1 MDTHVTLSP
10 GEIMK
15 QVAEFMRDQYPDVSV
30 TIPTNATW
38 RQVIRAVET
47 ALEGRD
53 AAMTVKHKDTRTEAR
68 RARFRQIA
76 LENVAS
82 WARPAE
88 DIPLRPN
95 IRTKYDA
102 RYDEGPIPCPLVLA
116 AFVAKRFQPRIKA
129 TITVKG
135 VGHGPD
141 DSAQVQ
147 VEVGMVL
154 SNARIGLAAISPRN

>member
-15 QVAEFMRDQYPDVSV
+15 QVAEFMRDEYPDVSV

-53 AAMTVKHKDTRTEAR
+53 AAMTLKDTREEAR
-68 RARFRQIA
+68 RAPFRQIA

-82 WARPAE
+82 WARPSE
-88 DIPLRPN
+88 DTPPGLPIRTNYDTRSIPL
-95 IRTKYDA
+95 
-102 RYDEGPIPCPLVLA
+102 
-116 AFVAKRFQPRIKA
+116 PRK
-129 TITVKG
+129 
-135 VGHGPD
+135 
-141 DSAQVQ
+141 
-147 VEVGMVL
+147 VL
-154 SNARIGLAAISPRN
+154 SEKAMKRLKENMISSEDMMRDPYHVPSCSQPLSPKDSSRG